1 MFKKIFNDE
10 AGVSPIVATLVLV
23 VVAIAGAAAVGT
35 IMGSFSSDVS
45 DSASAGDAM
54 AASSTTLRLA
64 GSTTVTPVA
73 ELIAEAYMD
82 TRDITVDVQEGGS
95 DAGISGALNDL
106 IDIGMASKDVTKA
119 DYPDI
124 EKHTIGY
131 SAVVVI
137 ANCAGI
143 NESTNV
149 SMADLATMY
158 TDADADGKTTVS
170 TSLGGTIDPTGSST
184 TLTLFQRSDA
194 SGTEETFAKA
204 LDGTVFETDK
214 DMDSSD
220 AVGASGNQGV
230 LDKVIATTD
239 SIGFVDYG
247 FAKDASGVSIVA
259 IENFGPVEE
268 SDIKGVL
275 RGDDTLYNEDL
286 TRPLNFLTNGE
297 PSSLEKDFIDF
308 AMSPGSI
315 PYFKECGYYARTQI
329 DY

>member
-73 ELIAEAYMD
+73 ELIAEAYMED
-82 TRDITVDVQEGGS
+82 RDINVDVQEGGS

-124 EKHTIGY
+124 ETHTIGY

-137 ANCAGI
+137 ANNANI
-143 NESTNV
+143 NESNNV
-149 SMADLATMY
+149 TLTDLRFMYENASAGKITLATPS
-158 TDADADGKTTVS
+158 AGSQLAIAGS
-170 TSLGGTIDPTGSST
+170 GTEF
-184 TLTLFQRSDA
+184 TLFQRSDA

-204 LDGTVFETDK
+204 LGGEYYNDK
-214 DMDSSD
+214 DVDDSS
-220 AVGASGNQGV
+220 AIGASGNQGV
-230 LDKVIATTD
+230 YDKVAGTAN

-247 FAKDASGVSIVA
+247 FAKGSTEVTIIA
-259 IENFGPVEE
+259 IDNFGPVTE

-275 RGDDTLYNEDL
+275 RGDDTLYEEDL

-297 PSSLEKDFIDF
+297 PSSLESDFIDF

-315 PYFKECGYYARTQI
+315 PYFTECGYYARTQI